1 MRNYIRAD
9 VKRILQRSSH
19 LFSMLLLFALY
30 VIVLYLPNRG
40 MQVTSVTLIASAC
53 SMLDWLAVF
62 FGLFE
67 MLAVFSE
74 DFKVKTMQVAIGLG
88 VTRNKVVICKLLET
102 IILMV
107 LDCIVIVLLTLVT
120 GSVLG
125 ASIAPAVMTDLVL
138 ALLVKFL
145 LAQAVVV
152 SITMIV
158 MFMTQSTIL
167 SLFVYILIGI
177 GTIYLLLS
185 ILPMFGLTW
194 LENLNLG
201 RLTLSYHVG
210 AFYSRLALGTFDFIS
225 FLVIVLYLAIGVFAT
240 CKLFQKSELDF

>member
-40 MQVTSVTLIASAC
+40 MQVTSVTLVASAC
-53 SMLDWLAVF
+53 GLLDWLAVF

-125 ASIAPAVMTDLVL
+125 ASIAPAVMMDLVL
-138 ALLVKFL
+138 ALLIKFL

-167 SLFVYILIGI
+167 SLFVYILTGL

-185 ILPMFGLTW
+185 FMPMFGLTW

-201 RLTLSYHVG
+201 RLTLSYNVG
-210 AFYSRLALGTFDFIS
+210 AFYSRLALGSFDFVS
-225 FLVIVLYLAIGVFAT
+225 FLIVIAHLAAGIIAT

>member
-30 VIVLYLPNRG
+30 VIVLYLPNRD

-62 FGLFE
+62 LGLFE

-88 VTRNKVVICKLLET
+88 VTRNKVVICKLLGT
-102 IILMV
+102 IILLF
-107 LDCIVIVLLTLVT
+107 LDCIVIILLTLAT
-120 GSVLG
+120 GSALG
-125 ASIAPAVMTDLVL
+125 ASIAPVVMMDLVL
-138 ALLVKFL
+138 GLLIKIL

-167 SLFVYILIGI
+167 SLFVYILTGL

-185 ILPMFGLTW
+185 FMPMFGLTW

-210 AFYSRLALGTFDFIS
+210 AFYSRLVLGSFDFVS
-225 FLVIVLYLAIGVFAT
+225 FLIVIVHLAAGIIAT

>member
-102 IILMV
+102 IILLF
-107 LDCIVIVLLTLVT
+107 LDCIVILLLTLAT
-120 GSVLG
+120 GSALG
-125 ASIAPAVMTDLVL
+125 ASIAPVVMKDLVL
-138 ALLVKFL
+138 ALLVKVI

-152 SITMIV
+152 SLTMIV
-158 MFMTQSTIL
+158 MFMIQSTIL
-167 SLFVYILIGI
+167 SLFVYILIGM

>member
-30 VIVLYLPNRG
+30 VIVLYLPNRS

-62 FGLFE
+62 LGLFE

-125 ASIAPAVMTDLVL
+125 ASIVPAVMMDLVL

-167 SLFVYILIGI
+167 SLFVYILTGL

-185 ILPMFGLTW
+185 FMPMFGLTW

-210 AFYSRLALGTFDFIS
+210 AFYSRLVLGSFDFVS
-225 FLVIVLYLAIGVFAT
+225 FLIVIVHLAAGIIAT

>member
-40 MQVTSVTLIASAC
+40 VQVTSVTLIASAC

-102 IILMV
+102 IILLF
-107 LDCIVIVLLTLVT
+107 LDCIVILLLTLAT
-120 GSVLG
+120 GSALG
-125 ASIAPAVMTDLVL
+125 ASIAPVVMKDLVL

-167 SLFVYILIGI
+167 SLFVYILIGM

>member
-40 MQVTSVTLIASAC
+40 MQVTSVTLVASAC
-53 SMLDWLAVF
+53 GLLDWLAVF

-107 LDCIVIVLLTLVT
+107 LDCIVIVLLTLAT

-125 ASIAPAVMTDLVL
+125 ASIAPAVLTDLVL
-138 ALLVKFL
+138 ALLIKFL

-167 SLFVYILIGI
+167 SLFVYILTGL

-185 ILPMFGLTW
+185 FMPMFGLTW

-201 RLTLSYHVG
+201 RLTLSYNVG
-210 AFYSRLALGTFDFIS
+210 AFYSRLVLGSFDFVS
-225 FLVIVLYLAIGVFAT
+225 FLIVIAHLAAGIIAT

>member
-125 ASIAPAVMTDLVL
+125 ASIAPAVMMDLVL

-167 SLFVYILIGI
+167 SLFVYILTGL

-185 ILPMFGLTW
+185 FMPMFGLTW

-201 RLTLSYHVG
+201 RLTLSYNIG
-210 AFYSRLALGTFDFIS
+210 TFYSRLVLGSFDFLA
-225 FLVIVLYLAIGVFAT
+225 FLIVIVHLAAGIIAT